1 MKGLWMVRWHAPP
14 PGDHSP
20 PSSYAHRAGGG
31 LSPNLSCKQK
41 QVRDLHIFRWAELSL
56 RPPPSPRSLSPLLR
70 HARWRACGRP
80 AVAHWRP
87 LEAHGGQLR
96 GQRRLGLGPGLP
108 CLSLAG
114 APEPL
119 GPPICTCLPVDQG
132 GRRDWSDGLATT
144 GQGGRMGR
152 ACQGESGSAWQSDP
166 GRPSGMP
173 GAWAV
178 PPPWQGRSG
187 EREGLVPPHGRT
199 KYKLS

>member
-1 MKGLWMVRWHAPP
+1 MKGLDMVRWHAPP

-20 PSSYAHRAGGG
+20 PSSCVSEWAAISVPT
-31 LSPNLSCKQK
+31 SPETGARL
-41 QVRDLHIFRWAELSL
+41 RDLPIFRWAEL

-80 AVAHWRP
+80 AAALWRS
-87 LEAHGGQLR
+87 LEAPGGQLR

-119 GPPICTCLPVDQG
+119 GPPLCTCLPVDQG
-132 GRRDWSDGLATT
+132 GRGGWSDGLAPT
-144 GQGGRMGR
+144 GPDERLGR
-152 ACQGESGSAWQSDP
+152 ACGEGSGSIGQSPP
-166 GRPSGMP
+166 GRPSGLP
-173 GAWAV
+173 GGWVV

-187 EREGLVPPHGRT
+187 ERGGLVPPHGST
-199 KYKLS
+199 KYKLSS